1 MALLQIPP
9 VSEGRVPI
17 TITLS
22 QLSRTDVWPM
32 ICLLDWI
39 EHRNPGEMGA
49 LACALEQLALSISED
64 FPWARYDET
73 FGTWP
78 RESRTAAQRL
88 RELAELIDPDR
99 RDDDDSADEGAVE
112 G

>member
-1 MALLQIPP
+1 M
-9 VSEGRVPI
+9 PI